1 MARGGLSLYAEGVY
15 MVNGNT
21 GNSIVSFIRTL
32 MATIPRSI
40 FFEIETG
47 LGRSAVRD
55 ILEVEVMKPLPFGLA
70 RPWSRKFVGDVYPS
84 EFDIKIEVWYNPG
97 FNPVFH
103 GSYRKADKGGVV
115 GVKASNYYAAFATV
129 MMWITSAVA
138 LYFAFS
144 SAFHGDYRSTGI
156 LAAVAFAIGASAI
169 FSGVVYHRTVHE
181 GRRKLIS
188 ILGKKQR
195 LMGKEKMV
203 TV

>member
-1 MARGGLSLYAEGVY
+1 M
-15 MVNGNT
+15 
-21 GNSIVSFIRTL
+21 VSFIKTI

-40 FFEIETG
+40 FFEIETD
-47 LGRSAVRD
+47 LGRSAVRN

-144 SAFHGDYRSTGI
+144 SAFHGDYRSAEYSQQSPLGLLRAPFLVVWFTVGP
-156 LAAVAFAIGASAI
+156 FAKADENL
-169 FSGVVYHRTVHE
+169 F
-181 GRRKLIS
+181 
-188 ILGKKQR
+188 QC
-195 LMGKEKMV
+195 
-203 TV
+203 

>member
-1 MARGGLSLYAEGVY
+1 MARGGLSLYPDRVY
-15 MVNGNT
+15 LVNGNT
-21 GNSIVSFIRTL
+21 GNSMVSFIKTI

-40 FFEIETG
+40 FFEIETD

-115 GVKASNYYAAFATV
+115 GVKASNYYAASATV
-129 MMWITSAVA
+129 MMWITSGVA

-144 SAFHGDYRSTGI
+144 SAFHGDYRSAGI
-156 LAAVAFAIGASAI
+156 LAAVAFGIVASAI
-169 FSGVVYHRTVHE
+169 FSGVAYHRTVHE
-181 GRRKLIS
+181 GRRKLVS
-188 ILGKKQR
+188 MLSGKK
-195 LMGKEKMV
+195 KDH
-203 TV
+203 

>member
-1 MARGGLSLYAEGVY
+1 MTPFIKSV
-15 MVNGNT
+15 
-21 GNSIVSFIRTL
+21 IV
-32 MATIPRSI
+32 IPKA
-40 FFEIETG
+40 FYFEIQTALE
-47 LGRSAVRD
+47 RSAVRD

-129 MMWITSAVA
+129 MMWITSGVA

-144 SAFHGDYRSTGI
+144 NVFHGDYRSAGI
-156 LAAVAFAIGASAI
+156 LAAVASGIAASAI
-169 FSGVVYHRTVHE
+169 FTGVVYHRTVRD
-181 GRRKLIS
+181 GRRKLES
-188 ILGKKQR
+188 MLGKKD
-195 LMGKEKMV
+195 LSI
-203 TV
+203 